1 MTFERTRITNEKLE
15 QLVIQVEP
23 LIQDLDLD
31 FPIRI
36 DESLLVDEERNIY
49 YLSFFGGGGGASQ
62 EKKIILEKEGPYYF
76 DGYENNPVTHYHW
89 PTVEAIITTKF
100 IIYLTHFGFT
110 LAENS
115 KKKADNEFYISS
127 LSIQY
132 SHTSDII
139 RINDESEIQEEV
151 RQLIAEALV
160 TYEETRKI
168 KDWAITTQVYYNL
181 KIDMLKGLRKNND

>member
-1 MTFERTRITNEKLE
+1 MTFERVDIRGEKLDH
-15 QLVIQVEP
+15 LVSLVEP

-36 DESLLVDEERNIY
+36 DQSLLVDEERSIY

-89 PTVEAIITTKF
+89 PTVEAIITAKY

-110 LAENS
+110 LANASE
-115 KKKADNEFYISS
+115 KRADNEFYISS

-132 SHTSDII
+132 SDAPDIS
-139 RINDESEIQEEV
+139 RIKDESEIQEEI
-151 RQLIAEALV
+151 RQLIVETLV

-168 KDWAITTQVYYNL
+168 TDWTITTQVYYNL
-181 KIDMLKGLRKNND
+181 KVDMLKGLRNNND